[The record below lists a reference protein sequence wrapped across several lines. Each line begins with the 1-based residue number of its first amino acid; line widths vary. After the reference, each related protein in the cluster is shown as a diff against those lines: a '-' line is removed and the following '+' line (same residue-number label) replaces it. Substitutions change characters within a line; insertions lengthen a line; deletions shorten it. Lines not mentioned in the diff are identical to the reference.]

1 MAKVKN
7 PSRRRFIILTGLV
20 AGGLV
25 VGYALR
31 DRDRL
36 AKRGAFGGNA
46 KQPALN
52 GWVRIDRDGVVTVAV
67 PHQEMGQGVY
77 TSLPMLLAEELD
89 ADWSKVRPEQAPI
102 DKIYGNYVILGD
114 GLPVDPEDTG
124 TVATTVR
131 WVGFKIGEALGLLAT
146 GGSSSVRNAWEPMR
160 LAGASAREML
170 VAAAANKWNVPA
182 GDCATENGFVL
193 HKASGR
199 KLGYGELAADAANI
213 EPPSKPRLKERKDYK
228 LIGKSMPRLDTAA
241 KVDGSARFGIDVRL
255 PGMRYAAVAQCPV
268 FGGTL
273 KAFDDAKIKEMPGVQ
288 TVVAVPNGVAVV
300 ADSYWRAKTALAELP
315 IIWNEGPNVALD
327 SNAIYAQYTRDL
339 EQGSATKYRSEGDA
353 TGEIGKAAKIVEAQ
367 YQVPFVAHATM
378 EPMNCT
384 AIVRDGACEVW
395 APNQSPSLAR
405 WVASRVSGIDS
416 EKVTV
421 HTTYL
426 GGGFGRRAESDF
438 VVQAVTI
445 AKAMPGR
452 AVQVIWSR
460 EEDMQHDVY
469 RPAVISKFRAGV
481 DGAGKPVALWNRIV
495 GPSVTRGF
503 MDRLL
508 PYGGMDFPPDKTN
521 ADGAADMPYEFPNL
535 RVEHV
540 LSKTPVPVGFWRSVG
555 HSYNAFFVECF
566 IDEIAAAAG
575 KDPYEFRR
583 SLLGQHPRF
592 LKVLETAATKS
603 GWGQALKPGMGR
615 GMALHESFRSIVAQV
630 AEVSVSDAGDIKV
643 HRVVCAID
651 CGMAINPDIVAAQ
664 MESGITFGLSAAL
677 YGEITIS
684 KGRVEQSNF
693 HNYNVVRL
701 AQAPKVEVHIVE
713 SDAPLGGVG
722 EPGTPP
728 IAPAVANAI
737 FAATGKRVRKLPIRA
752 EDLKSA

>member
-1 MAKVKN
+1 
-7 PSRRRFIILTGLV
+7 
-20 AGGLV
+20 
-25 VGYALR
+25 
-31 DRDRL
+31 
-36 AKRGAFGGNA
+36 
-46 KQPALN
+46 
-52 GWVRIDRDGVVTVAV
+52 V
-67 PHQEMGQGVY
+67 P
-77 TSLPMLLAEELD
+77 LAE
-89 ADWSKVRPEQAPI
+89 
-102 DKIYGNYVILGD
+102 
-114 GLPVDPEDTG
+114 
-124 TVATTVR
+124 
-131 WVGFKIGEALGLLAT
+131 
-146 GGSSSVRNAWEPMR
+146 
-160 LAGASAREML
+160 
-170 VAAAANKWNVPA
+170 
-182 GDCATENGFVL
+182 CATANGFVL
-193 HKASGR
+193 HKGSGR
-199 KLGYGELAADAANI
+199 KLGYGELAADAANL
-213 EPPSKPRLKERKDYK
+213 EPPSQPRLKERKDYK
-228 LIGKSMPRLDTAA
+228 LIGKSTPRLDTAA
-241 KVDGSARFGIDVRL
+241 KVDGTARFGIDVRL

-288 TVVAVPNGVAVV
+288 GVVAIPNGVAVV
-300 ADSYWRAKTALAELP
+300 ADTYWNAKRALAELP
-315 IIWNEGPNVALD
+315 VIWNEGPNVALD

-339 EQGSATKYRSEGDA
+339 EQGSATKYRAEGDA
-353 TGEIGKAAKIVEAQ
+353 AGEIGKAAKIVEAQ
-367 YQVPFVAHATM
+367 YQVPFLAHATM

-384 AIVRDGACEVW
+384 AVVRDGACEVW
-395 APNQSPSLAR
+395 APNQSPSLVR
-405 WVASRVSGIDS
+405 WMASRASGIDS
-416 EKVTV
+416 DKVTV

-426 GGGFGRRAESDF
+426 GGGFGRRAENDF

-460 EEDMQHDVY
+460 EEDVQHDTY

-508 PYGGMDFPPDKTN
+508 PYGGMDFPPDKAN

-555 HSYNAFFVECF
+555 HSYNAFFVESF
-566 IDEIAAAAG
+566 IDEVAAAAG

-583 SLLGQHPRF
+583 GLLARHPRF

-603 GWGQALKPGMGR
+603 GWGQPLKPGTGR
-615 GMALHESFRSIVAQV
+615 GIALHQSFRSIVAQV

-643 HRVVCAID
+643 RRVVCAID

-664 MESGITFGLSAAL
+664 MEGGITFGLSAAL
-677 YGEITIS
+677 HGEITIS

-728 IAPAVANAI
+728 IAPAVANAV
-737 FAATGKRVRKLPIRA
+737 FAATGKRIRKLPIRA